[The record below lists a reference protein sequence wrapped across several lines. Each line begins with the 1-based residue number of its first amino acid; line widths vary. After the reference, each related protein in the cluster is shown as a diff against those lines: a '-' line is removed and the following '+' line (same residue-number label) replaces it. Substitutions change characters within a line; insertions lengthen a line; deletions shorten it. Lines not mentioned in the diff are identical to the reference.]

1 MSRTELNADTIYV
14 YIQTYEL
21 GKDYLIRALDS
32 IRNQTYTNFKCF
44 VYDNCSGEEVRAKLQ
59 EYVKADERFSLTY
72 FDNTAGHTI
81 AWEYGIPEIIH
92 MAGDKGG
99 YYFRL
104 DADDE
109 LELDCFEKMIAYMTN
124 NNLDMVASASLFI
137 DANTMKVVGIRG
149 TQADFVLEGDL
160 FDRRF
165 PEYYQ
170 IMRTH
175 WAKLYKIDVM
185 KRMNLSNLKI
195 TTYGG
200 DTLFVREAL
209 LKSKRVGI
217 LSRPLYKYY
226 MYSNE
231 RDYNLERRRMEAPR
245 ILLERDFSFLLQK
258 CGNIS
263 TNTMAWLL
271 NVYLQ
276 ENDDVFKLIIKGQ
289 NNIEQKIEDI
299 YSVLSA
305 IPFRLAMRLGAKEK
319 LGYLYDWL
327 LRQNV
332 FENKETITKVAE
344 IFSILGVIPDRIP
357 NKGNADYFR
366 FLVKMYDFWDNY
378 DSKAFLETNIMECV
392 HNSLLLQ
399 SHDFYYC
406 RFNADI
412 VEAVLRENY
421 AEAYKRI
428 KKIVRQKHY
437 FDGQF
442 IGKHVELGLN
452 VTAILEDESEY
463 AYMSKRKIE
472 LLINEDLPKALVE
485 VNEWIELLP
494 DDEELIKFKK
504 QIVEKKGGIS
514 DAG

>member
-32 IRNQTYTNFKCF
+32 IRNQTYTNFKCL

-59 EYVKADERFSLTY
+59 EYVKEDDRFSLTY
-72 FDNTAGHTI
+72 FDNTAGVSI
-81 AWEYGIPEIIH
+81 GWKYGIPEILH

-99 YYFRL
+99 YYCRV

-109 LELDCFEKMIAYMTN
+109 LELTCFEKMVAYMTSN
-124 NNLDMVASASLFI
+124 ELDMAASAASFI
-137 DANTMKVVGIRG
+137 DANTMKCVGIRS
-149 TQADFVLEGDL
+149 TQTDFILEGNL

-170 IMRTH
+170 IMRTY
-175 WAKLYKIDVM
+175 WGKLYKIDVIR
-185 KRMNLSNLKI
+185 KMNLSNLKI
-195 TTYGG
+195 ATYGG

-209 LKSKRVGI
+209 HKSKRVGI
-217 LSRPLYKYY
+217 LSEPLYKYY
-226 MYSNE
+226 MYPDVRS
-231 RDYNLERRRMEAPR
+231 YNLEKRRIEAPR
-245 ILLERDFSFLLQK
+245 FLLERDLSFVLQK

-263 TNTMAWLL
+263 VNTIELLL
-271 NVYLQ
+271 NVYLR
-276 ENDDVFKLIIKGQ
+276 ENNDVFALIANGHDD
-289 NNIEQKIEDI
+289 NEQKIENI

-305 IPFRLAMRLGAKEK
+305 IPFRLAMRLGARGK
-319 LGYLYDWL
+319 LEDLYDWL
-327 LRQNV
+327 LHQNIM
-332 FENKETITKVAE
+332 ENDQTISRTAE
-344 IFSILGVIPDRIP
+344 MFSILGVIPDRIP

-378 DSKAFLETNIMECV
+378 DSKSFLESNIMKCV
-392 HNSLLLQ
+392 RNSLLLQ
-399 SHDFYYC
+399 NYDFYYC
-406 RFNADI
+406 RFNSGI
-412 VEAVLRENY
+412 VEAVLREDY
-421 AEAYKRI
+421 AEACKSI
-428 KKIVRQKHY
+428 KEVIRKKHY

-452 VTAILEDESEY
+452 IAAILEDESEY